1 MDDVTSIII
10 GMRDRR
16 NQLLR
21 VADMAMNPEIKAAV
35 LRVADDIDAEI
46 QRLEAEALWS
56 VAELNV
62 PRSLQA

>member
-62 PRSLQA
+62 SRSLQA